1 MLVILSGILQIL
13 LFPPFSIYVVAWVAI
28 APLIVA
34 VLTGHEP
41 DAVQLLDRRG
51 RNLSA
56 TSVLEGF
63 VLGWVN
69 GLIFYAGTVFWIYH
83 TLHVYGNIPAAGSL
97 GLLLLLLLASAC
109 HQAIFGALLSW
120 VGRKHSMGRALALAP
135 FFWVSIE
142 VGWEHILGFP
152 WQPLGGAQVDN
163 IFLTRVATIT
173 GVYGLSFEIALVNA
187 AFAAAFLIPRGRRQ
201 TMLVTAIG
209 AAVTLQLGILYRPM
223 PSPATHTATLVQE
236 NLPILEP
243 SQWTTEFFQQTITG
257 LAQLSEGSPF
267 RPTGPPGLIIWPE
280 SPAPFFVNDRYFRQ
294 AISSI
299 AKQTNSYVVVGS
311 IGVREIPGT
320 ARGYEPL
327 NSAALIAPSGA
338 WVARYDKM
346 HLVPFGEYVPYK
358 TIFFFIDKITKEAGE
373 FGRGSERKVFSLGG
387 EKLGVFICYESIFP
401 DEVRMFAQN
410 GAQVFA
416 NISND
421 EWFGQIGAPAQHLNM
436 VRMRAV
442 ENQRWILRATNT
454 GITTAIDPYGR
465 VVARAPR
472 NQRTTLEAPY
482 ALINETTFYTRHG
495 DWFGY
500 GCAIISVVGLLVR
513 LHIRI
518 RRGPWVYKQG

>member
-1 MLVILSGILQIL
+1 MLVIISGILQIL
-13 LFPPFSIYVVAWVAI
+13 LFPSFSVYVLAWIAI
-28 APLIVA
+28 APLMVA

-51 RNLSA
+51 QNLSA
-56 TSVLEGF
+56 TSIFEGF

-83 TLHVYGNIPAAGSL
+83 TLHVYGNIPAAGSF
-97 GLLLLLLLASAC
+97 GLLVLLLVVCAC
-109 HQAIFGALLSW
+109 HQAIFGALLAW
-120 VGRKHSMGRALALAP
+120 AGRRHSMGRALALAP
-135 FFWVSIE
+135 FFWVTVE
-142 VGWEHILGFP
+142 VGWERIIGFP
-152 WQPLGGAQVDN
+152 WQPLGGAQIDN
-163 IFLTRVATIT
+163 IFLTRIATIT

-201 TMLVTAIG
+201 TMLATAI
-209 AAVTLQLGILYRPM
+209 AAAIVLQLGVFYRPM
-223 PSPATHTATLVQE
+223 PSPATHSATLVQE

-243 SQWTTEFFQQTITG
+243 GQWTSEFFQQTITG
-257 LAQLSEGSPF
+257 LAQVSEGSPF

-280 SPAPFFVNDRYFRQ
+280 SPAPFFVNDPYFRQ
-294 AISSI
+294 AISKI
-299 AKQTNSYVVVGS
+299 AEQTNSYVVVGS
-311 IGVREIPGT
+311 IGVREMPGT

-327 NSAALIAPSGA
+327 NSAALITPNGA

-373 FGRGSERKVFSLGG
+373 FGRGNERKVFSLDD

-401 DEVRMFAQN
+401 DEIREFAGK

-421 EWFGQIGAPAQHLNM
+421 EWFGQIGAPEQHLNM

-454 GITTAIDPYGR
+454 GITASIDPYGR
-465 VVARAPR
+465 VVTRAPR

-482 ALINETTFYTRHG
+482 ALINGTTFYTRHG
-495 DWFGY
+495 DWFAY
-500 GCAIISVVGLLVR
+500 GCAIISALGLLLR

-518 RRGPWVYKQG
+518 RRGPWV